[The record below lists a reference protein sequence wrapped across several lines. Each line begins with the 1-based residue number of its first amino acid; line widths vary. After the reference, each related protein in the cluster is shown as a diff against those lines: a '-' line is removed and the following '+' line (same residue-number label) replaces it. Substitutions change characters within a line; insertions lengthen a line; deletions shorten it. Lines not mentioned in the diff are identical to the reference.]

1 MVRDGIANPA
11 AAGPGPKAYVASN
24 DSELNGEFV
33 AEETNATVTVVSEET
48 DPTNAAVIAATR
60 DTLLSRDFLAEEPS
74 VEPVVE
80 TGEMEGVSWAE
91 YAQSKKRMQRVFNFD
106 RHWRACAPAVRDAF
120 RPLSDK
126 ANVWKQ
132 WTGGHGDVSHF
143 SFDEVQEF
151 ANALRAWCRLEGDME
166 TIAIADAVMQEL
178 AALRA

>member
-1 MVRDGIANPA
+1 MEASEHDVPHST
-11 AAGPGPKAYVASN
+11 YVAAVSPCPH
-24 DSELNGEFV
+24 GEPIGRC
-33 AEETNATVTVVSEET
+33 A
-48 DPTNAAVIAATR
+48 PGKG
-60 DTLLSRDFLAEEPS
+60 L
-74 VEPVVE
+74 
-80 TGEMEGVSWAE
+80 SWAE
-91 YAQSKKRMQRVFNFD
+91 YAQSIKRVPRDFNFD
-106 RHWRACAPAVRDAF
+106 RHWRASAPAVRDAF